1 MKPATELAKASHAND
16 IATGGQSESITGIEC
31 ISADG
36 WLMLPWFLPKG
47 TSHMIEWYENITVVF
62 EFSYTSALLCL
73 DSRIIDPEAVAPDW
87 TGDKS
92 PLFRPLS

>member
-1 MKPATELAKASHAND
+1 MYPVA
-16 IATGGQSESITGIEC
+16 
-31 ISADG
+31 
-36 WLMLPWFLPKG
+36 
-47 TSHMIEWYENITVVF
+47 TVVF

-92 PLFRPLS
+92 PLFRPLSRLVGVSYNTVV